1 MQDQLKKGCVNCDL
15 FLKTLL
21 LTTSKFYILLCV
33 LLNSILNHQQIFT
46 ILKIVVSLLI
56 LVNMPV

>member
-21 LTTSKFYILLCV
+21 LTTSKFYNLLCV

-56 LVNMPV
+56 LV